1 MFRSFLYMQY
11 VFQTINYGKLT
22 FLNLYQSSQKMK
34 VNRRKMKRMHKTKNR
49 QKKMKTAMSKRKIR
63 KRIEQKRKKMAK
75 LRNPNMSPLLQKW
88 RSYLIQSPPQT
99 RRGGL
104 PLHLE
109 GIQWNRPL
117 QRSQTWE
124 AWPQSSLTL
133 QSEVGKTKMF
143 YILFVSKFQACIL
156 SLFNVF

>member
-22 FLNLYQSSQKMK
+22 SLNLYQSSQKMK
-34 VNRRKMKRMHKTKNR
+34 VNRRKMKRIHKTKNR

-63 KRIEQKRKKMAK
+63 KRIKQKRKRMAK

-88 RSYLIQSPPQT
+88 RSYLIQRLSQT

-104 PLHLE
+104 PLHLG
-109 GIQWNRPL
+109 GIQWNRP
-117 QRSQTWE
+117 QQQSQTWE
-124 AWPQSSLTL
+124 AWPQSSPTL
-133 QSEVGKTKMF
+133 QSEVGKIKKSS
-143 YILFVSKFQACIL
+143 YIICV
-156 SLFNVF
+156 

>member
-34 VNRRKMKRMHKTKNR
+34 VNRRKMKKTHKTKNR
-49 QKKMKTAMSKRKIR
+49 QKKMKTVVSKRKIR
-63 KRIEQKRKKMAK
+63 KRIKQKRRRKAK
-75 LRNPNMSPLLQKW
+75 LRNPSMSLLLQKW
-88 RSYLIQSPPQT
+88 RSYLIQSPSQT

-104 PLHLE
+104 PLHLG
-109 GIQWNRPL
+109 GIQWNQPL

-124 AWPQSSLTL
+124 AWPRSSPTL
-133 QSEVGKTKMF
+133 QSEVGKIKKSSIYHLCLNF
-143 YILFVSKFQACIL
+143 RPVY
-156 SLFNVF
+156 